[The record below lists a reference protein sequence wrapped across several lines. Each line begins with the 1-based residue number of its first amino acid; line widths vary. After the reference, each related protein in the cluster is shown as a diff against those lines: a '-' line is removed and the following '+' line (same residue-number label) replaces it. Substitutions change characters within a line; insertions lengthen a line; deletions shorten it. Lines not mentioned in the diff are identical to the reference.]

1 MIALENTMKSRNKI
15 MELPNQWAPVILF
28 VYNRIECTRKTL
40 KALEENELAEESE
53 LYIFS
58 DGAKYKQDIQRVEE
72 VRNYIGKYSEQ
83 SRFRKTTIIKATRN
97 KGLANSVIEGV
108 TDIIERF
115 GKVIVLEDD
124 CVTTKDF
131 LRYMNEALD
140 FYETKDKIWS
150 VTGYTS
156 QFPKLKNYSK
166 DVYLA
171 YRGSSL
177 GWGTWKDRWETVDW
191 NVCDY
196 KSFWFN
202 VKKRRKF
209 ARGGN
214 GLFSMLKAQ
223 MNGKID
229 SWAIRWCYAQS
240 MQDKYTV
247 YPKISYLCNIGFEEG
262 VHSTPEMEDKYRTIL
277 SDGIY
282 VCKFEDIDLDEE
294 LMRDMNNLWN
304 LNLHSRIAGFI
315 QLEIRTLRKKISKH
329 QEI

>member
-1 MIALENTMKSRNKI
+1 
-15 MELPNQWAPVILF
+15 MESSNELSPVILF
-28 VYNRIECTRKTL
+28 VYNRIDCTKKTM

-58 DGAKYKQDIQRVEE
+58 DGPKYQEDISKVKE
-72 VRNYIGKYSEQ
+72 VRSYIEESVDRALFK
-83 SRFRKTTIIKATRN
+83 KITVIKAEKN
-97 KGLANSVIEGV
+97 KGLANSVIDGV
-108 TDIIERF
+108 TDVI
-115 GKVIVLEDD
+115 GKHDKVIVLEDD

-131 LRYMNEALD
+131 LRYMNGALD
-140 FYETKDKIWS
+140 FYERKEQIWS

-156 QFPKLKNYSK
+156 QFPRLKKYPK

-191 NVCDY
+191 NVSDY
-196 KSFWFN
+196 KSFRFDI
-202 VKKRRKF
+202 KRRKKF

-240 MQDKYTV
+240 MQDKYTI
-247 YPKISYLCNIGFEEG
+247 YPKISYLYNIGFAEG

-277 SDGIY
+277 SDG
-282 VCKFEDIDLDEE
+282 KFACEFQDVTIDEE
-294 LMRDMNNLWN
+294 LMREMNELWK
-304 LNLHSRIAGFI
+304 LNWYSRVVGFI
-315 QLEIRTLRKKISKH
+315 QLNIKSVKKKHSKR